1 MTGLAHAG
9 ARAATSRLA
18 LPLLLCTGLAG
29 LVAARWAAMIEGSA
43 GGLAVGLAFGVGVLA
58 LALAG
63 GTRIQRPRSVRSSIA
78 GGVVGGALLIGLA
91 LLGMAIAGRLSWA
104 GVAAGPSVGPG
115 AWVATGFAPW
125 AAITV
130 LVATSEELLLRG
142 ALFDATER
150 ALGAGVAV
158 VATSLV
164 FALIHVP
171 LYGWHVVPLDLGVG
185 LLLGGLRLV
194 TGGVTAPAAAHTIA
208 DVATWWL

>member
-1 MTGLAHAG
+1 MTVLARAG
-9 ARAATSRLA
+9 AEVAASRLA
-18 LPLLLCTGLAG
+18 LPLLLGTGLAG
-29 LVAARWAAMIEGSA
+29 LVAARWAATIEGSA
-43 GGLAVGLAFGVGVLA
+43 GGLSVGLAFGLGLLA

-63 GTRIQRPRSVRSSIA
+63 GIRIRRPPSLRSSVV
-78 GGVVGGALLIGLA
+78 GGMLGGALLIALA
-91 LLGMAIAGRLSWA
+91 LLGMAVAGRLSWA
-104 GVAAGPSVGPG
+104 GAAAGPSVGPG
-115 AWVATGFAPW
+115 AWVASGFAPW
-125 AAITV
+125 AVITV

-150 ALGAGVAV
+150 AVGAGVAV
-158 VATSLV
+158 IATSLV